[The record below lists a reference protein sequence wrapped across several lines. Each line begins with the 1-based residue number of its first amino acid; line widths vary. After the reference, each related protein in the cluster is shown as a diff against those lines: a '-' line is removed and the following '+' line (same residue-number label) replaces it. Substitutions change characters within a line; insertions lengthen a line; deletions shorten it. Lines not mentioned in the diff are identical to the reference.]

1 MVAFTIRELAMPLS
15 AIIDAKTRLLLYL
28 SSFVAV
34 FFLAI
39 YGKQVCPFID
49 RLPFSELTNN
59 LLLIYLLHMMLREAL
74 YYGVPTPAKR
84 SLARH
89 GFMLSL
95 LAWGVAGVLAVALHE
110 YRYPDF
116 PLASHLKLLSAYWVL
131 GGCILSQFEY
141 TLLEQAE
148 RRYRPEHAA
157 SEVYLESMSQRIME
171 GFVLFTLAPSLMM
184 LLVVARYV
192 YEGFISAGEAVEIAY
207 IGIFCVT
214 TALFVAYRY
223 GQHLKK
229 DIALI
234 IAGIRQVEQGH
245 LTGFVGT
252 ARHDE
257 LGEMSA
263 GISKMAQGLQLREKI
278 KEAFGRFVEPR
289 IAEAFVQQYVQHGD
303 ALKMGGERRTVVVLM
318 SDIRDFTAMSETMQ
332 PEAIT
337 AMLNDYFSE
346 MVGAI
351 KAHHG
356 IVDKFIGD
364 AVMAVFGLVDDDQDA
379 AIHAV
384 QAALAMQ
391 ARLQHFNEQRE
402 AAGQHS
408 IRTGI
413 GIHMGEVVAGYIG
426 SMEQLEFTVIGS
438 NVNLAARIE
447 SQAKSP
453 NPPLL
458 FSQQVA
464 AQIEAVIPVTFV
476 TSATLKGVSEAVRL
490 YTVAASKEVT

>member
-1 MVAFTIRELAMPLS
+1 MPLS
-15 AIIDAKTRLLLYL
+15 AIVDAKTRLLLYL

-49 RLPFSELTNN
+49 RLPFGELTGN
-59 LLLIYLLHMMLREAL
+59 LLLIYLLHMMLREVL
-74 YYGVPTPAKR
+74 YYGVPAPAHS

-89 GFMLSL
+89 GFRLSL
-95 LAWGVAGVLAVALHE
+95 LAWAVAGVLAVLLHE

-116 PLASHLKLLSAYWVL
+116 PIASHVKLLSAYWIL
-131 GGCILSQFEY
+131 GGCILSQLEY

-148 RRYRPEHAA
+148 RAKVA
-157 SEVYLESMSQRIME
+157 DGCVSECYLESMSQRIME
-171 GFVLFTLAPSLMM
+171 GFLLFTFAPSFMM

-192 YEGFISAGEAVEIAY
+192 YEGFISVAEAWEIAY
-207 IGIFCVT
+207 IGIFCVA

-229 DIALI
+229 DVALI
-234 IAGIRQVEQGH
+234 VAGIRQVEQGH

-252 ARHDE
+252 TRHDE

-263 GISKMAQGLQLREKI
+263 GIGKMAQGLQLREKI

-289 IAEAFVQQYVQHGD
+289 IAEAFVQQYVQQGEG
-303 ALKMGGERRTVVVLM
+303 LKMSGERRTVVILM
-318 SDIRDFTAMSETMQ
+318 SDIREFTAMSETME

-364 AVMAVFGLVDDDQDA
+364 AIMAVFGLVDEDQDA
-379 AIHAV
+379 ATHAV

-391 ARLQHFNEQRE
+391 TRLQRFNARRE
-402 AAGQHS
+402 AAGQTSIHS
-408 IRTGI
+408 GI

-438 NVNLAARIE
+438 SVNLAARIE
-447 SQAKSP
+447 SQAKVP

-464 AQIEAVIPVTFV
+464 DQVASAIPVAFV
-476 TSATLKGVSEAVRL
+476 TSATLKGISEAVSL
-490 YTVAASKEVT
+490 YTVATEDVR